1 MKKKLLI
8 IGGNSAVSKN
18 FIKKYKRNY
27 DIYSTYSDKGQKSKK
42 NLKLDLSKDQSINE
56 FCKSIKKIKFSKIL
70 FCSGIIYGHKI
81 IQYTFDQI
89 NDIFNV
95 NTVGVVKLFS
105 KIISKNTLKKTT
117 IIFIS
122 SVSGRKGSC
131 DETYASSKSA
141 LTMLAKSIS
150 KNYGEFLRVNVITP
164 SVINNTKMF
173 KMMSKKDSSKII
185 KMTPNKQLLNL
196 NDLSKIIN
204 DVFQEHWNHSNG
216 AVIDVNGG
224 IF

>member
-8 IGGNSAVSKN
+8 IGGNSAVSRN
-18 FIKKYKRNY
+18 FIKKYKKNY
-27 DIYSTYSDKGQKSKK
+27 NIFSTYSVKGKKSK
-42 NLKLDLSKDQSINE
+42 NNFKLDISKDQSINE

-70 FCSGIIYGHKI
+70 FCSGIIYGNKI
-81 IQYTFDQI
+81 TQYTFDQI
-89 NDIFNV
+89 NNIFNI

-122 SVSGRKGSC
+122 SVSGRKGSY

-204 DVFQEHWNHSNG
+204 DVFQDHWDHSNG

>member
-18 FIKKYKRNY
+18 FIKKYKSNY
-27 DIYSTYSDKGQKSKK
+27 DIYSTYSDKGRKSKK

-89 NDIFNV
+89 NNIFNV
-95 NTVGVVKLFS
+95 NIVGVVKLFS

-122 SVSGRKGSC
+122 SVSGRKGSY

-173 KMMSKKDSSKII
+173 KMMSKKDTSKII

-204 DVFQEHWNHSNG
+204 DVFQEHWDHSNG

>member
-27 DIYSTYSDKGQKSKK
+27 DIYLTYSDKGRKSKK
-42 NLKLDLSKDQSINE
+42 NFKLDLSKDQSINE

-122 SVSGRKGSC
+122 SVSGRKGSY

-204 DVFQEHWNHSNG
+204 DVFQEHWDHSNG
-216 AVIDVNGG
+216 AVIDINGG

>member
-27 DIYSTYSDKGQKSKK
+27 DIYSTYSDKGRKSKK

-122 SVSGRKGSC
+122 SVSGRKGSY

-204 DVFQEHWNHSNG
+204 DVFQEHWDHSNG
-216 AVIDVNGG
+216 AVIDINGG

>member
-27 DIYSTYSDKGQKSKK
+27 DIYSTYSDKGRKSKK

-122 SVSGRKGSC
+122 SISGRKGSY

-204 DVFQEHWNHSNG
+204 DVFQEHWDHSNG

>member
-27 DIYSTYSDKGQKSKK
+27 DIYSTYSDKGRKSKK

-105 KIISKNTLKKTT
+105 KIISKNTLKKKT

-122 SVSGRKGSC
+122 S
-131 DETYASSKSA
+131 
-141 LTMLAKSIS
+141 I
-150 KNYGEFLRVNVITP
+150 
-164 SVINNTKMF
+164 
-173 KMMSKKDSSKII
+173 
-185 KMTPNKQLLNL
+185 
-196 NDLSKIIN
+196 
-204 DVFQEHWNHSNG
+204 
-216 AVIDVNGG
+216 
-224 IF
+224 

>member
-27 DIYSTYSDKGQKSKK
+27 DIYLTYSDKGRKSKK
-42 NLKLDLSKDQSINE
+42 NFKLDLSKDQSINE

-122 SVSGRKGSC
+122 SVSGRKGSY

-204 DVFQEHWNHSNG
+204 DVFQEHWDHSNG

>member
-27 DIYSTYSDKGQKSKK
+27 DIYSTYSDKGRKSKK

-95 NTVGVVKLFS
+95 NTVGLVKLFS
-105 KIISKNTLKKTT
+105 KIIFKNTLKKTT

-122 SVSGRKGSC
+122 SVSGRKGSY

-204 DVFQEHWNHSNG
+204 DVFQEHWDHSNG
-216 AVIDVNGG
+216 AVIDINGG

>member
-27 DIYSTYSDKGQKSKK
+27 DIYSTYSNKGIKSKK

-122 SVSGRKGSC
+122 SVSGRKGSY

>member
-27 DIYSTYSDKGQKSKK
+27 DIYSTYSDKGRKSKK

-122 SVSGRKGSC
+122 SVSGRKGSY

-204 DVFQEHWNHSNG
+204 DVFQEHWDHSNG

>member
-8 IGGNSAVSKN
+8 IGGNSAVSKT
-18 FIKKYKRNY
+18 FIKKYTSTY
-27 DIYSTYSDKGQKSKK
+27 DIYSTYSDKGRKSKK
-42 NLKLDLSKDQSINE
+42 IFKLDLSEDQSINE
-56 FCKSIKKIKFSKIL
+56 FCKSIKNIKFSKIL
-70 FCSGIIYGHKI
+70 FCSGIIYGNKI
-81 IQYTFDQI
+81 TQYTFDQI
-89 NDIFNV
+89 NNIFNV

-122 SVSGRKGSC
+122 SVSGRKGSY

-204 DVFQEHWNHSNG
+204 DIFQDHWDHSNG
-216 AVIDVNGG
+216 SVIDVNGG
-224 IF
+224 LF

>member
-18 FIKKYKRNY
+18 FIKKYKRYY
-27 DIYSTYSDKGQKSKK
+27 DIYSTYSDKGRKSKK

-56 FCKSIKKIKFSKIL
+56 FCKSIKKIKFSKSL

-122 SVSGRKGSC
+122 SVSGRKGSY

-204 DVFQEHWNHSNG
+204 DVFQEHWDHSNG
-216 AVIDVNGG
+216 AVIDINGG

>member
-27 DIYSTYSDKGQKSKK
+27 DIYSTYSDKGRKSKK

-122 SVSGRKGSC
+122 SISGRKGSY

>member
-27 DIYSTYSDKGQKSKK
+27 DIYSTYSDKGRKSKK

-81 IQYTFDQI
+81 TQYTFDQI

-95 NTVGVVKLFS
+95 NTLGVVKLFS

-122 SVSGRKGSC
+122 SVSGRKGSY

-204 DVFQEHWNHSNG
+204 DVFQEHWDHSNG
-216 AVIDVNGG
+216 AVIDINGG

>member
-122 SVSGRKGSC
+122 SVSGRKGSY

-204 DVFQEHWNHSNG
+204 DVFQEHWDHSNG
-216 AVIDVNGG
+216 AVIDINGG

>member
-8 IGGNSAVSKN
+8 IGGNSAVSKT

-27 DIYSTYSDKGQKSKK
+27 EIYSTYSDKGQKSKK

-95 NTVGVVKLFS
+95 NTVGVVKLF
-105 KIISKNTLKKTT
+105 
-117 IIFIS
+117 
-122 SVSGRKGSC
+122 
-131 DETYASSKSA
+131 
-141 LTMLAKSIS
+141 
-150 KNYGEFLRVNVITP
+150 
-164 SVINNTKMF
+164 
-173 KMMSKKDSSKII
+173 
-185 KMTPNKQLLNL
+185 
-196 NDLSKIIN
+196 
-204 DVFQEHWNHSNG
+204 
-216 AVIDVNGG
+216 
-224 IF
+224 